1 MDFTTRDYQMAKTKS
16 YLQNDKLCFF
26 FQNSTEKAFNWLTT
40 EQIVDNLNL
49 KYYKVN
55 TLSAQKTFFVSKHK
69 LKSFLIK
76 STTTFLKQKTPC
88 FSFTKFPFDRITT
101 TFSLIAVKVNNIIV
115 SIDQFK
121 NLHIFYYQILI
132 LIIYSCFLTNIKLV
146 NPIKYC
152 RNSVI

>member
-16 YLQNDKLCFF
+16 YLKNDKLCFF
-26 FQNSTEKAFNWLTT
+26 FQNSTEKAYNWLTT
-40 EQIVDNLNL
+40 EQIVNNLNL

-55 TLSAQKTFFVSKHK
+55 TLSAQKIFIVSKHK

-76 STTTFLKQKTPC
+76 STITFLKQKSLYSTYNK
-88 FSFTKFPFDRITT
+88 FTFNQIIT
-101 TFSLIAVKVNNIIV
+101 TFSLIAVKINNIIV

-121 NLHIFYYQILI
+121 NLHIFYYQILVFV
-132 LIIYSCFLTNIKLV
+132 LYSCFIANIKSV
-146 NPIKYC
+146 NPVKYY